1 MTLEEYI
8 DSLLAQGLD
17 QEEITRLAEEFVAN
31 GNKAVEEAKIQDGVM
46 SASAP
51 SIGPQPAQEITME
64 SLLES
69 GFADSL
75 EIDEIERTFE
85 NRANGEVAPNSY
97 LIETNQSESEF
108 EKLQKEYFKDSTID
122 LSPDLTNV
130 GFYNRAAV
138 TKDFFEK
145 NKNTYAEKFINDG
158 SEARAKINDLDLNT
172 SKDNKKNKSENK
184 TRQRRTLQQKTGR
197 EECDHKKQEEK
208 NVTTK
213 TGREEHEK

>member
-97 LIETNQSESEF
+97 LIETNQSE
-108 EKLQKEYFKDSTID
+108 Y
-122 LSPDLTNV
+122 
-130 GFYNRAAV
+130 
-138 TKDFFEK
+138 
-145 NKNTYAEKFINDG
+145 
-158 SEARAKINDLDLNT
+158 
-172 SKDNKKNKSENK
+172 
-184 TRQRRTLQQKTGR
+184 TGR
-197 EECDHKKQEEK
+197 
-208 NVTTK
+208 
-213 TGREEHEK
+213 